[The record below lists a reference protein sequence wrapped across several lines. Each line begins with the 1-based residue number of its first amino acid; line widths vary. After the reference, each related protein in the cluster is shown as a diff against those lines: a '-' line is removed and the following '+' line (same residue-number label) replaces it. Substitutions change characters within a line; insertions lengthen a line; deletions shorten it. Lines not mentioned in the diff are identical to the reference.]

1 MLQPPSCPARQY
13 RDQSHVSVGL
23 PCEAHLSGSTVLVAW
38 DASSEM
44 VSTLEAFLPDAG
56 EVETFTFAPLH
67 RDAIDS
73 AHDAAAWLTDH
84 GMSAR
89 VCRRARSEPAGKA
102 LYAACCATRPR
113 LFLMAAGCCG

>member
-13 RDQSHVSVGL
+13 RDRSHADVAL
-23 PCEAHLSGSTVLVAW
+23 PCEARLGGSAVLVAW

-44 VSTLEAFLPDAG
+44 VSTLEAFLPYAG
-56 EVETFTFAPLH
+56 EAETFTFAPLH
-67 RDAIDS
+67 RDAIAS

-89 VCRRARSEPAGKA
+89 VCRRPRGEPAGKA
-102 LYAACCATRPR
+102 LYAACCAARPR
-113 LFLMAAGCCG
+113 LCLMTAGCCG